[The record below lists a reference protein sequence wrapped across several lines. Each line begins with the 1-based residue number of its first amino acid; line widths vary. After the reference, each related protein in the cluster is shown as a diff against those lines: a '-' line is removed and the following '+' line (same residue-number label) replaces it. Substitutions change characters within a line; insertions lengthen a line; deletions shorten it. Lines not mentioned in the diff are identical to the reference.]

1 VLRWKLLSVHRIS
14 DEYHLRDFLL
24 LIPSYGVFVELTTY
38 LNAIILGLV
47 EGITEFLPISS
58 TGHLII
64 SGNLL
69 GFTGPRADTFEVF
82 IQLGAIL
89 AVLWHYRERLIVVP
103 SALKGDPQAASFLF
117 NLVVAFLPAAILGF
131 LFHKTIK
138 AYLFSPVTVAVALVV
153 GGIVILWA
161 ERRNHNIRLEE
172 VDDLNWRDALAVGC
186 AQCLALIPGTSRAGA
201 TIIGGLLFG
210 LSRRAATEFSFFLAI
225 PTMFAATLYDLYKSR
240 GDLSSADVPLF
251 SVGFVVAFFSALVVV
266 RALLVYIGKHDFSAF
281 AWYRIVFGVVVL
293 LYSWYLPGAFVA

>member
-1 VLRWKLLSVHRIS
+1 M
-14 DEYHLRDFLL
+14 
-24 LIPSYGVFVELTTY
+24 ELTIY

-64 SGNLL
+64 TGNLL

-89 AVLWHYRERLIVVP
+89 AVLWHYQGRLVVVP
-103 SALKGDPQAASFLF
+103 AALKGDSRAVSFLF
-117 NLVVAFLPAAILGF
+117 NLAVAFLPAAILGF

-138 AYLFSPVTVAVALVV
+138 VYLFSPVTVALALVV
-153 GGIVILWA
+153 GGIAILWV
-161 ERRNHNIRLEE
+161 ERRIHKIHVEE
-172 VDDLNWRDALAVGC
+172 VDDMGWRDALMVGC

-240 GDLSSADVPLF
+240 GDLSLADIPLF

-266 RALLVYIGKHDFSAF
+266 RALLVYIGRHDFSAF
-281 AWYRIVFGVVVL
+281 AWYRIVFGGLVL
-293 LYSWYLPGAFVA
+293 FYSWYFPGAFAS